1 MDPGVALVTSTAI
14 TGILGLIGVLAG
26 VWVSI
31 VKSEDRAKITRLE
44 ALVARLRRQVKS
56 LGGDPDEED

>member
-1 MDPGVALVTSTAI
+1 VDPGIALVVSTGI
-14 TGILGLIGVLAG
+14 TGVLGLAGVLAG

-31 VKSEDRAKITRLE
+31 VKSEDRARIVALEAVVTRL
-44 ALVARLRRQVKS
+44 RKKVKS

>member
-1 MDPGVALVTSTAI
+1 MDPGIALVVSTGI
-14 TGILGLIGVLAG
+14 TGVLGLMGVLAG

-31 VKSEDRAKITRLE
+31 VKSEDRAKIVALEAAVTRL
-44 ALVARLRRQVKS
+44 RKMVKS